1 LRITK
6 LKRKAQMSPHPE
18 YDARTDR
25 MLSAIRSLDTDIEL
39 EITEA
44 EAIDVAEY
52 LNDGTKVEARNN
64 DSLIATFEDGE
75 KRYYRVFAEVTAYEL
90 TKEEFFMTPEELRER
105 AKVNTEARTA
115 LIKRLLAEYKQQKGI
130 S

>member
-1 LRITK
+1 
-6 LKRKAQMSPHPE
+6 MSPHPE